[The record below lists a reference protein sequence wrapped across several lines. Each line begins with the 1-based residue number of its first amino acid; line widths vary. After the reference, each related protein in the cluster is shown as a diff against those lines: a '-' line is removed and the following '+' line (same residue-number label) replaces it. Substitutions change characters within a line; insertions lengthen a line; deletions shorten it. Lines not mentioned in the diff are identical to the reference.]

1 MAARD
6 KHGAWPRVVSWMRL
20 QSRASKEAIMK
31 RSAWVLLVLLLF
43 GLLVVPAAPSHAWR
57 GRGGVF
63 IGVGPAWWGPP
74 YPYWGYPPPYY
85 PPPTVV
91 IEQQPPVYVEQPQ
104 AAPPPPPSAP
114 PAYWYYCSSAQ
125 AYYPNVQSCPEAW
138 MKVPAR
144 AQ

>member
-1 MAARD
+1 
-6 KHGAWPRVVSWMRL
+6 
-20 QSRASKEAIMK
+20 MK
-31 RSAWVLLVLLLF
+31 KSAWVLLVLLLF
-43 GLLVVPAAPSHAWR
+43 GLLVIPAVPSHAWH

-85 PPPTVV
+85 PPATVV
-91 IEQQPPVYVEQPQ
+91 IEQQPPVYVQQPQ
-104 AAPPPPPSAP
+104 AAPPPPSAP

-138 MKVPAR
+138 IKVPAR

>member
-1 MAARD
+1 
-6 KHGAWPRVVSWMRL
+6 
-20 QSRASKEAIMK
+20 MK
-31 RSAWVLLVLLLF
+31 RSAGVLLVLLLF

-74 YPYWGYPPPYY
+74 YPYGWYPPPYY
-85 PPPTVV
+85 PPYYPPATVV
-91 IEQQPPVYVEQPQ
+91 IEQPPVYVQQPE
-104 AAPPPPPSAP
+104 AAPPPPPPSAP

-125 AYYPNVQSCPEAW
+125 AYYPNVPSCPEAW
-138 MKVPAR
+138 IKVPAR